1 MKRKDLFAVFLTLT
15 TLLSCAEQADNTI
28 VLDSVDDLAGL
39 RVACSTGSYY
49 EHQLSARKDID
60 LFIVNTEADGMQA
73 LRENMADVFVT
84 DEIMLTEA
92 SMRELGV
99 KKAMRGEESF
109 DVAFAVKK
117 GNTDLLKQLNAF
129 LSGPEIKDVVA
140 YWTEGA
146 EDVRPAIPEISPGG
160 KPLRCIAAVNLEPT
174 SYVGDGGEWVGL
186 DPDLLRRF
194 AAFAGRSFEM
204 KFQDIGSAMIALQ
217 TGQVDVVSAC
227 LFVTEER
234 KKSVDF
240 TIPYYHCHPGYF
252 VADRGNAH
260 RDGFQERLRRN
271 LLTESRWK
279 LITGGLAKTL
289 EITLFAILLGTVVGA
304 LVCAAKRSRRKW
316 LRQLAD
322 LYGAFIEGIPT
333 LVLLLIM
340 FYVVFAGS
348 GVNATAV
355 AIVTFACTFAA
366 SAGSIFNSAISAIPY
381 GQTEAG
387 LALGFTPLR
396 TFTGIVLPQ
405 AVQKGLPLYIGA
417 CVSLLKETSIV
428 GYIAIQDLTR
438 ASDLIRSRT
447 FDALIPLMLVTLLY
461 FLIAWVIRILLNLF
475 LKKKQHD

>member
-1 MKRKDLFAVFLTLT
+1 MKRKDLFAIFLTLT

-39 RVACSTGSYY
+39 RVSCSTGSYY

-109 DVAFAVKK
+109 DVAFAVRK

-174 SYVGDGGEWVGL
+174 SYVGDGGEWVGM

-194 AAFAGRSFEM
+194 AAFAGRPFEM
-204 KFQDIGSAMIALQ
+204 KFQDIGSAIIALQ

-252 VADRGNAH
+252 VKDRGNAH
-260 RDGFQERLRRN
+260 RDGFQERLQRN
-271 LLTESRWK
+271 LVTESRWK

-289 EITLFAILLGTVVGA
+289 EITLFAILLGTVLGA

-316 LRQLAD
+316 LRRLAD

-355 AIVTFACTFAA
+355 AIVTFACTFFRPARTDGSRPEPGLHAAEDIHGHCAAA
-366 SAGSIFNSAISAIPY
+366 SYAKRPAIVYRRVRFPAQGDLHCGLHRHPGPYAGQRPHPQPHLRRPHSAGCGDHPVFCHC
-381 GQTEAG
+381 
-387 LALGFTPLR
+387 LGCPLR
-396 TFTGIVLPQ
+396 
-405 AVQKGLPLYIGA
+405 VQPVPK
-417 CVSLLKETSIV
+417 KET
-428 GYIAIQDLTR
+428 T
-438 ASDLIRSRT
+438 
-447 FDALIPLMLVTLLY
+447 
-461 FLIAWVIRILLNLF
+461 
-475 LKKKQHD
+475 